1 MNIKG
6 ISTGYTEET
15 KLVQNNQTLTVPAL
29 ESGQEDWQNN
39 WNGPQGIVSISKEGK
54 QLLEESQAAETEI
67 QAKEPV
73 QSQSAKTEKSPVDNL
88 YDQIDQVEKR
98 LAEISGNKTEGKRTE
113 ETDKDYDEAL
123 EALRKLRE
131 EEARQY
137 EEEAEEAK
145 KRAMENSKHMG
156 VVEKGNRDLVIM
168 LESFKGLNKD
178 KDAKSASQRKH
189 SDSAEESGR
198 AEDLR
203 EISGQIRSDAAA
215 SDGEMDK
222 VINNIHEKAQEGF
235 RKAGEIRKDMR
246 KQIDGLREFVSD
258 ASNSMQEKEEAV
270 AQFVKDSGHY
280 LNEIEDYQGQ
290 ALQRMKIFKDVSL
303 KRLEDQHMIKAERA
317 QEIISGLADD
327 AAVQDAFYA
336 AYESQEQDKIE
347 ELEERIK
354 ELQGIDST
362 PAVEEKKNLF
372 APMEEQ
378 EESDKEV
385 SGKEMDDN
393 AVKQKENIK
402 TEENAR

>member
-6 ISTGYTEET
+6 ISIGYTEET

-54 QLLEESQAAETEI
+54 QLLEESQAAEAEI

-168 LESFKGLNKD
+168 LESFKGINKD

-203 EISGQIRSDAAA
+203 
-215 SDGEMDK
+215 
-222 VINNIHEKAQEGF
+222 
-235 RKAGEIRKDMR
+235 
-246 KQIDGLREFVSD
+246 KQSDGLREFVSD

-317 QEIISGLADD
+317 QGIIAGLADD

-385 SGKEMDDN
+385 SGKEMDEN
-393 AVKQKENIK
+393 AVSRRKILRRRKM
-402 TEENAR
+402 RVRLRW

>member
-6 ISTGYTEET
+6 ISIGYTEET

-54 QLLEESQAAETEI
+54 QLLEESQAAEAEI

-168 LESFKGLNKD
+168 LESFKGINKD

>member
-54 QLLEESQAAETEI
+54 QLLEESQAAEAGI

-327 AAVQDAFYA
+327 ADVQDAFYA

-372 APMEEQ
+372 APVEEQ
-378 EESDKEV
+378 EDSDKEV
-385 SGKEMDDN
+385 SDKEMDDN

>member
-6 ISTGYTEET
+6 ISIGYTEET

-39 WNGPQGIVSISKEGK
+39 WNGPQGIVFISKEGK
-54 QLLEESQAAETEI
+54 QLLEESQAAEAEI

-113 ETDKDYDEAL
+113 ETDKDYDEVL

-178 KDAKSASQRKH
+178 KDAKSVSQRKH

-222 VINNIHEKAQEGF
+222 VLNNIHEKAQEGF

-327 AAVQDAFYA
+327 ADVQDAFYA

-372 APMEEQ
+372 APVEEQ
-378 EESDKEV
+378 EDSDKEV

>member
-1 MNIKG
+1 MNIKE
-6 ISTGYTEET
+6 ISIGYPEET
-15 KLVQNNQTLTVPAL
+15 RLAGNQQALTVPAP
-29 ESGQEDWQNN
+29 EMGQEDWQNS

-67 QAKEPV
+67 QVKDPV
-73 QSQSAKTEKSPVDNL
+73 QLQSEKPDKSPEERL
-88 YDQIDQVEKR
+88 GSQIDQIEKR
-98 LAEISGNKTEGKRTE
+98 LAEVSGNKTEGKRTE
-113 ETDKDYDEAL
+113 ETDRDYDEAL

-168 LESFKGLNKD
+168 LESFKGLRD
-178 KDAKSASQRKH
+178 KDAKAASQRKH
-189 SDSAEESGR
+189 SDSAEDSQR

-215 SDGEMDK
+215 SDGEMDQ
-222 VINNIHEKAQEGF
+222 VLNDIHEKAQEGF

-246 KQIDGLREFVSD
+246 KQIDGLRKLVSD

-280 LNEIEDYQGQ
+280 INEIADYQGQ
-290 ALQRMKIFKDVSL
+290 ALQRMKIFKDISL

-362 PAVEEKKNLF
+362 PAVEEEKNLF
-372 APMEEQ
+372 APVDEKDNSGE
-378 EESDKEV
+378 EV
-385 SGKEMDDN
+385 SGKKVDDQ
-393 AVKQKENIK
+393 AMKQKETAK
-402 TEENAR
+402 TEELVL